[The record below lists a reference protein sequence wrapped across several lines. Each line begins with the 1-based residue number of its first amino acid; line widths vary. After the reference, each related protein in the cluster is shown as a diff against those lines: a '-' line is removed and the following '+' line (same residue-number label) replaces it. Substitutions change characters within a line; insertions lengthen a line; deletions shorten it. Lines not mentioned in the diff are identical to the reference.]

1 VNIVIVII
9 ILRRK
14 LKYLRIAK
22 CKSLDGRGMHMAK
35 KKKKGGKKSK
45 QKKEEGKESK
55 QPKRR
60 RK

>member
-9 ILRRK
+9 IPRRK
-14 LKYLRIAK
+14 LKYLRNAK
-22 CKSLDGRGMHMAK
+22 CKSFDGRGMHMA